1 MGSVILNHL
10 PSNQVDRPYTMVGG
24 ALNADSAYSRTTQ
37 PGSSAQSTPSAVD
50 AHARSRS
57 SSVISTPTSTAP
69 PTTGSGSGS
78 ARLPASASDLPA
90 YIHAQTPS
98 TSSRTPVDTPAHR
111 PPPPSMTSH
120 AHYGLPPDHPSQSN
134 PHSSTTRGHHGHAAS
149 SDALTSASQPLSHPS
164 PDSPRLRPT
173 LRSMQSLGGSEA
185 TSPSRIRVRVRSL
198 SHIQSL
204 ASEEFLHQSHRSHLS
219 SHGSHPRQFEISSMP
234 VTDIIEMVA
243 GLLTKITTTND
254 MHHEHVHRHIPPP
267 DGTSHLSPQATSVL
281 AFHGKNVPS
290 ITILSYLTRIHKY
303 CPTTYEVF
311 LSLLVYFDRMT
322 ELVNRR
328 QRGHDH
334 PQQEQ
339 QHYEHT
345 PEHLSRTASVDSF
358 GAPAHHHSDDPSIV
372 TPPSSTRMTG
382 HDPNPDSTISPALH
396 PQSEDDSL
404 SHFFVVDSFN
414 IHRLVIAGV
423 TCASKFFSDVFYTNS
438 RYAKVGGLPLVELNH
453 LELQFL
459 MLNDFRLAIP
469 VEELES
475 YGTML
480 VEFYAREIIAQQ
492 QAHHQPS
499 VPRPI
504 NSRSDSASEAMYMRS
519 RDKRRDQ
526 DNVGQTPTPP

>member
-1 MGSVILNHL
+1 MGSVLLNL
-10 PSNQVDRPYTMVGG
+10 PSNQIDRYSTMLGG
-24 ALNADSAYSRTTQ
+24 ANADSVYSRT
-37 PGSSAQSTPSAVD
+37 SQSTPSAQS
-50 AHARSRS
+50 APASSRSRS
-57 SSVISTPTSTAP
+57 SSVNSTGTPTSTTAP
-69 PTTGSGSGS
+69 PASGSGS
-78 ARLPASASDLPA
+78 TRLPALPNDVLPA
-90 YIHAQTPS
+90 YIQSQTPS
-98 TSSRTPVDTPAHR
+98 LPSSRSTPSHPPSR
-111 PPPPSMTSH
+111 PPPSMTSH
-120 AHYGLPPDHPSQSN
+120 SHYGIPPDHPSHSNSHTPQYPHHSQMGHHAATASITSAPN
-134 PHSSTTRGHHGHAAS
+134 PHPQA
-149 SDALTSASQPLSHPS
+149 S
-164 PDSPRLRPT
+164 PDSPRLQPT
-173 LRSMQSLGGSEA
+173 FRSMQSLGGSEA
-185 TSPSRIRVRVRSL
+185 NSPSRIRVRSL

-204 ASEEFLHQSHRSHLS
+204 ASEEFLHQSHRSHLPG
-219 SHGSHPRQFEISSMP
+219 HGSQPRQFEISSMP

-267 DGTSHLSPQATSVL
+267 DGTSNLSPQATSVL

-322 ELVNRR
+322 ELVNRD
-328 QRGHDH
+328 QLGHGQHHYTSTPGELSSSTSTESLVTDSRH
-334 PQQEQ
+334 REQ
-339 QHYEHT
+339 
-345 PEHLSRTASVDSF
+345 DS
-358 GAPAHHHSDDPSIV
+358 SMV

-382 HDPNPDSTISPALH
+382 QDPSPNSTISPALY
-396 PQSEDDSL
+396 PQGEDDNL

-480 VEFYAREIIAQQ
+480 VEFYAREIVAQQ
-492 QAHHQPS
+492 QQQHQS

-504 NSRSDSASEAMYMRS
+504 NPASDSAADAMYMRS
-519 RDKRRDQ
+519 RDKRQDQ
-526 DNVGQTPTPP
+526 PDFGQTPTPP